1 MANMD
6 IDRLLTYLIDKQGPD
21 LAAAVDASVL
31 FEVCR
36 QAQQVFE
43 SQPVLLELNPPVVV
57 CGDIHGQYVDLLRIF
72 HQLGYPPTANYL
84 FLGDYVDRGTK
95 NLETIA
101 LLFCYKIKY
110 PRNFFLL
117 RGNHETAAVNAVY
130 GFRQEIQRRF
140 GRNEHGPLWR
150 MFNEAFSQMPVT
162 AIIGGEEINFQTCQ
176 RKFSFLGR
184 ILCMHG
190 GLSPHLETRK
200 QLRKIPRGWH
210 DPGENRLALDLL
222 WSDPDPTIR
231 GWRPSPRGCSYL
243 FGNDVLLDS
252 CRQLDIDLIVRAHQ
266 VVQDGYEI
274 NPTQRLITVFSA
286 PNYCGEFDNAGAV
299 MYVDQR
305 LGCSFVQFRPK
316 V

>member
-162 AIIGGEEINFQTCQ
+162 AIIGG
-176 RKFSFLGR
+176 R

-286 PNYCGEFDNAGAV
+286 PNYCGEV
-299 MYVDQR
+299 IRQR
-305 LGCSFVQFRPK
+305 RRSDVRRPEAWMLFRSISTQSVK
-316 V
+316 MKTERSELNYKY